1 MFEPNDLFAIIL
13 SLKVAIMATLINVI
27 IGIPVSY
34 LLARK
39 NFFGKAVLDTIIT
52 LPLIL
57 PPTVVGFYLLFVFGK
72 NGFLGRFLYE
82 TFDVTIVFT
91 WYAAVLASQLV
102 SMPLMIRASKAAISS
117 VDKEFENVSYT
128 LGKSKLYT
136 IFNVTLPL
144 ARKGIITGVVLAFC
158 RALGEFGATIMVAG
172 NIPGKTTTMPVAI
185 YSSFYSSQNYK
196 LYFFVAVFTII
207 SFAAVFIVNKME
219 KRWARAH

>member
-1 MFEPNDLFAIIL
+1 MFDPNDLFAIIL
-13 SLKVAIMATLINVI
+13 SLKVAFAATLINVI
-27 IGIPVSY
+27 IGIPISY

-39 NFFGKAVLDTIIT
+39 DFFGKAVVDTIIT
-52 LPLIL
+52 LPLVL

-82 TFDVTIVFT
+82 RFDITIVFT

-117 VDKEFENVSYT
+117 IDSEYENVSYT

-136 IFNVTLPL
+136 MFNVTLPL

-207 SFAAVFIVNKME
+207 SFVAVFVVNKME
-219 KRWARAH
+219 KRWAKAT